1 MTLTVDKMWQSLFL
15 SYSGRG
21 FVWQWAFSKEPS
33 ISMTLKLTQGV
44 GPWILVSP
52 QRVSATLLV
61 YVMSE
66 ARAFRGLRC
75 IRHWPKPWA
84 SDTDLSHGRGSC
96 RQRGTCWTPCWNS
109 SSCPRG
115 ILHSK
120 QMQRCHFNNIQQ
132 HKIWNYIQHM
142 HHPLQL
148 HSGPLRKS
156 SLLAHSNKCRA
167 TFLSSVGVFFKCGRF
182 LCILYIV
189 IMFTTWRRLVNHH
202 KWS

>member
-1 MTLTVDKMWQSLFL
+1 
-15 SYSGRG
+15 
-21 FVWQWAFSKEPS
+21 
-33 ISMTLKLTQGV
+33 MTLKLTQGV
-44 GPWILVSP
+44 GSWILVSP

-148 HSGPLRKS
+148 QLHFNNIQQHKIWNYIQHLHHPLQLHSGPLRKS